1 MPSPLHAFNCLETPA
16 EAAPQRLCVVFGDEP
31 LLKQLVI
38 GQWRRQVLGG
48 DDTPFARFSGPET
61 DWRDVR
67 DELSTVSLFGS
78 GPRLVVIDEADKFVT
93 ACRGE
98 LEDYAAGEAAD
109 RVLVLDVKSWPAN
122 TKLYKAVAKK
132 GLAVHC
138 GLPVLSSRSKTKPVD
153 TARVARWLSQR
164 APSAHGVKLPQ
175 AAARL
180 LIEIVGAHLGL
191 LDQEIARLALHVDP
205 GGGVTASLV
214 QQQAGGWRT
223 RTAFEMLDAAADGD
237 AAEALRQLDRLVKS
251 GEAPPAIFG
260 PLSWSF
266 RRYARAIRLYQ
277 RSEQAGG
284 RLLIAEAL
292 GQAGFNRGDDERK
305 LAEQRLR
312 QLGRRRAGRLFQQ
325 LLKLDL
331 ALKSTHSST
340 PRGRLKI
347 EQFLVSLAREVK
359 PQSAAK

>member
-1 MPSPLHAFNCLETPA
+1 MPSPLHAFDYLEKPA
-16 EAAPQRLCVVFGDEP
+16 EVAPPRLCVVFGDEP
-31 LLKQLVI
+31 LLKQLVV
-38 GQWRRQVLGG
+38 GQLRRRVLGD
-48 DDTPFARFSGPET
+48 DDTPFVRFSGPET

-78 GPRLVVIDEADKFVT
+78 GPRLVVVDEADKFVT

-98 LEDYAAGEAAD
+98 LEDYVVGKAAD

-122 TKLYKAVAKK
+122 TKLYKAVASR

-138 GLPVLSSRSKTKPVD
+138 GLPLLATRSKTKPVD
-153 TARVARWLSQR
+153 TARVAKWLSQR
-164 APSAHGVKLPQ
+164 APAAHGVKLPQ

-205 GGGVTASLV
+205 GGGVTANLV

-237 AAEALRQLDRLVKS
+237 AAEALRQLDRLMKS

-266 RRYARAIRLYQ
+266 RRYARAIRIYE
-277 RSEQAGG
+277 RSEQGG
-284 RLLIAEAL
+284 RRLPMAQVLK
-292 GQAGFNRGDDERK
+292 QAGFFRQEEQQQ
-305 LAEQRLR
+305 AEQRLR

-325 LLKLDL
+325 LLELDL

-347 EQFLVSLAREVK
+347 EQFLVSLAREVG
-359 PQSAAK
+359 PQSGAK